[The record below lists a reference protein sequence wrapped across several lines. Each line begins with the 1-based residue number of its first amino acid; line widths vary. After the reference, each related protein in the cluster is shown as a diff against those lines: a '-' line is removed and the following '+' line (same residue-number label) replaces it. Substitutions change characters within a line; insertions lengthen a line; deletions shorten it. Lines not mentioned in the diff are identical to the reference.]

1 MLRKEFLPMPS
12 PPCLSPPISSPASSF
27 IITLTEL
34 VTPLPGDTHY
44 SYGLGHLFHSLPSF
58 AYMCRLAGKF
68 WLPEITKLSL
78 PLTMLKNQLIPP
90 PLIPYLLLIYH
101 STTTSHYI
109 TSTIRFYLWAWITG
123 KSSVIQ
129 KLGWLPLL
137 HLTPLE
143 HWPPCLWTN
152 SWRHLLYLLTIIHL
166 HLDIHQMQV
175 EPSVLSKLLTQKVI
189 NSFSGV
195 PCHYLSSPLSS
206 PY

>member
-1 MLRKEFLPMPS
+1 MHVILEEKNQKKKMLQVWQRSCDIESHFNTIPCTLQLVSGTVANVEEHKEFFPMPS

-90 PLIPYLLLIYH
+90 PH
-101 STTTSHYI
+101 SLSP
-109 TSTIRFYLWAWITG
+109 
-123 KSSVIQ
+123 VD
-129 KLGWLPLL
+129 LPLHHHISL
-137 HLTPLE
+137 YHFHHQILSMGLDHWQIICYPETGLTPL
-143 HWPPCLWTN
+143 T
-152 SWRHLLYLLTIIHL
+152 
-166 HLDIHQMQV
+166 
-175 EPSVLSKLLTQKVI
+175 
-189 NSFSGV
+189 
-195 PCHYLSSPLSS
+195 S
-206 PY
+206 PYTSGAWTSMPLN

>member
-1 MLRKEFLPMPS
+1 MPS

-90 PLIPYLLLIYH
+90 SFLISCWSTPPPPHLTISLPPSDSIYGPGSLANHLLSRNWADSPYFTLHLWSMDLHASELIPEDICYIY
-101 STTTSHYI
+101 SP
-109 TSTIRFYLWAWITG
+109 
-123 KSSVIQ
+123 SSIY
-129 KLGWLPLL
+129 
-137 HLTPLE
+137 T
-143 HWPPCLWTN
+143 
-152 SWRHLLYLLTIIHL
+152 
-166 HLDIHQMQV
+166 
-175 EPSVLSKLLTQKVI
+175 
-189 NSFSGV
+189 
-195 PCHYLSSPLSS
+195 
-206 PY
+206 